1 MIRRS
6 SRLTGGRLIRAGL
19 LATALSVPAGAALAA
34 KQPSAPATAPTADTL
49 SPAQIDL
56 QCEKRGAKHVSDV
69 AAELK
74 QVEQGDGQGP
84 FRPDWASLK
93 TYQVPQWYA
102 DAKFGVFIHW
112 GLYSV
117 PAFGSEWYS
126 RLMYTKGTKEYDHH
140 IKTFGPQDKFGYKDF
155 IPLFKAEKYD
165 PRAWAALFR
174 AAGAQYVV
182 PVAEHHDGF
191 AMYDTRLSDWSAV
204 RMGPKR
210 DLIGDLARAVRAQG
224 LHLGLSSHR
233 AEHDWFFDEGRKIPS
248 DVNDPRYADFYG
260 PAQLRVKEKGSDD
273 ADVFGDFTP
282 VSQAWLSDWLAR
294 SAELVDLYHPDLIY
308 FDWWISHPAFRSTLP
323 KFLAYYYNSQAKLG
337 GSAIVNY
344 KIGAFPEG
352 AGVLDIERG
361 QLPGIQPRVWQTCTS
376 ISNDSWGYVENDTY
390 KSPQALIHLLADVVS
405 KNGNLL
411 LNIGPRADGSIPQGA
426 QDTLMAMGGWL
437 TVNGEAI
444 YGTRPWRQFGEGPTE
459 VASGSF
465 QETKTKPY
473 TAQDFRF
480 TTKGG
485 ALYAIELGWP
495 AEGEAV
501 IHSLKAEDKVKAVT
515 LLGTGGGTLTFRQD
529 ADGLHLTLPQ
539 RPASAIAAYVYRI
552 EMQ

>member
-6 SRLTGGRLIRAGL
+6 SRLTGGRLIRACL
-19 LATALSVPAGAALAA
+19 LATALSVPVGAALAA
-34 KQPSAPATAPTADTL
+34 NQPSAPATAPTADTL

-56 QCEKRGAKHVSDV
+56 RWEKRGAKHVSDV
-69 AAELK
+69 AAELR

-93 TYQVPQWYA
+93 NYQVPQWYA

-140 IKTFGPQDKFGYKDF
+140 IKTFGSQDKFGYKDF

-191 AMYDTRLSDWSAV
+191 ALYDTKLSDWSAV

-308 FDWWISHPAFRSTLP
+308 FDWWIGHPAFRGTLP

-480 TTKGG
+480 TTKGA

-501 IHSLKAEDKVKAVT
+501 IHSLKVEDKVKAVT
-515 LLGTGGGTLTFRQD
+515 LLGVGGGTLTFRQD

-539 RPASAIAAYVYRI
+539 RPAGAIAAYVYRI

>member
-1 MIRRS
+1 MTCRSPGSIIRARV
-6 SRLTGGRLIRAGL
+6 RAGL
-19 LATALSVPAGAALAA
+19 MAAAMALVTPMVVAAKPVPAD
-34 KQPSAPATAPTADTL
+34 ATAPTADTV
-49 SPAQIDL
+49 SPAQIDA
-56 QCEKRGAKHVSDV
+56 QWQKATAKHAPER

-74 QVEQGDGQGP
+74 RVAEGDGQGP

-93 TYQVPQWYA
+93 AYQVPQWYA
-102 DAKFGVFIHW
+102 DAKFGIFIHW

-117 PAFGSEWYS
+117 PAFGNEWYS
-126 RLMYTKGTKEYDHH
+126 RNMYTKGSAAYEHH
-140 IKTFGPQDKFGYKDF
+140 IQTYGPQAKFGYKDF
-155 IPLFKAEKYD
+155 IPLFTAQKYD
-165 PRAWAALFR
+165 PQAWASLFR

-191 AMYDTRLSDWSAV
+191 ALYATKLSDWSAV

-224 LHLGLSSHR
+224 LHFGLSSHR
-233 AEHDWFFDEGRKIPS
+233 AEHDFFFDEGRKIAS
-248 DVNDPRYADFYG
+248 DVNDPRNADFYG
-260 PAQLRVKEKGSDD
+260 PAQLRVKEKGTDD

-282 VSQAWLSDWLAR
+282 VSQGWLDDWLSR

-308 FDWWISHPAFRSTLP
+308 FDWWISQPNFRGTLP
-323 KFLAYYYNSQAKLG
+323 KFLAYYYNTQAKLG

-344 KIGAFPEG
+344 KVGAFPEG

-376 ISNDSWGYVENDTY
+376 ISNDSWGFIENDTY
-390 KSPQALIHLLADVVS
+390 KTPLALIHLLADVVS

-411 LNIGPRADGSIPQGA
+411 LNVGPRADGSIPQAA
-426 QDTLMAMGGWL
+426 QDTLTAMGGWL
-437 TVNGEAI
+437 KVNGEAI
-444 YGTRPWRQFGEGPTE
+444 YGTRPWHQFGEGPTE

-465 QETKTKPY
+465 QEGKAKPY

-480 TTKGG
+480 TTKGD

-495 AEGEAV
+495 ADGATV
-501 IHSLKAEDKVKAVT
+501 IHAVKADDHVTSVT
-515 LLGTGGGTLTFRQD
+515 LLGASGPTPLSFRQED
-529 ADGLHLTLPQ
+529 DGLHLVLPKQ
-539 RPASAIAAYVYRI
+539 PSGDFAYVYRI
-552 EMQ
+552 ETR